1 MHPTHDEDRANLHR
15 ASFDAVPCLAQQDR
29 HESARQLED
38 AECLVDEL
46 GLPRFGRAIRRYK
59 IHADAPTEGKVVN
72 QYPEFAQTAKSID
85 DYRAAALELMLIWA
99 NAATA
104 SS

>member
-1 MHPTHDEDRANLHR
+1 M
-15 ASFDAVPCLAQQDR
+15 
-29 HESARQLED
+29 
-38 AECLVDEL
+38 DEL

-59 IHADAPTEGKVVN
+59 IHADAPIEGNVVT

-85 DYRAAALELMLIWA
+85 DYHAAALELMSICA